1 MNGNLQGL
9 TEETRAARWDIT
21 GLGADSRAIKP
32 GFLFAALPGSR
43 ADGAAFIPDAVRRG
57 AVAVLAPPGARLPA
71 GCESALLITDPEPR
85 RRLALM
91 AARFFGAQPR
101 TVAAVT
107 GTNGKTSTV
116 RFLHQIWSRLGHRA
130 ASLGTLGLDAPDFG
144 APVPDDDG
152 PTLTT
157 ADPVALH
164 RTLARLAEG
173 GIDRLAMEASSHGL
187 AQYRLDGVRL
197 AAAGLTNISRDHLDH
212 HGSMNAYRAAKF
224 RLFAELLGDGG
235 TAVLNADAP
244 EFAALADICAGRG
257 IAVLSYGRK
266 GRDLRLA
273 DLAPAAGGGQRLTVE
288 LHGRTH
294 EIDLPLAGDFQAAN
308 ALCALGLAL
317 ACGAEAE
324 GAVAAL
330 AGLTGVPGR
339 LEAIG
344 STADGAAVYVDYA
357 HTPDALAHLLRALR
371 PHARG
376 RLAVLFGCGG
386 DRDPGKRPEMGAIA
400 RDLADAVYVTDD
412 NPRGEEAA
420 TIRKAILAAC
430 PGAVEIGDRRLAI
443 ETAIAGLGA
452 GDLLVIAGKGHE
464 TGQIVGDT
472 TLPFDDRAVA
482 RAVLA
487 RRDAG
492 VPS

>member
-9 TEETRAARWDIT
+9 SDTERAARVEIT
-21 GLGADSRAIKP
+21 GLAADSRAVAP
-32 GFLFAALPGSR
+32 GALFAALPGSR

-57 AVAVLAPPGARLPA
+57 AVAVLAPPGAPLPA
-71 GCESALLITDPEPR
+71 GCESAILVTDPEPR

-91 AARFFGAQPR
+91 AARFYGAQPR
-101 TVAAVT
+101 TVVAVT

-116 RFLHQIWSRLGHRA
+116 RFLRQIWTRLGHRA
-130 ASLGTLGLDAPDFG
+130 ASLGTLGLDSPDVAPAEPAD
-144 APVPDDDG
+144 AG
-152 PTLTT
+152 PALTT
-157 ADPVALH
+157 VDPVALH

-173 GIDRLAMEASSHGL
+173 GVDHLAMEASSHGL
-187 AQYRLDGVRL
+187 AQHRLDGVRL

-212 HGSMNAYRAAKF
+212 HGSMAAYRAAKT
-224 RLFAELLGDGG
+224 RLFGEVLRDGG
-235 TAVLNADAP
+235 TAVLNADRP
-244 EFAALADICAGRG
+244 EFTALAEICAARG

-273 DLAPAAGGGQRLTVE
+273 DLAPAAGGGQRLTIE
-288 LHGRTH
+288 IAGRTH
-294 EIDLPLAGDFQAAN
+294 RIDLPLAGDFQAAN

-324 GAVAAL
+324 AAIAAL

-339 LEAIG
+339 LEAVG
-344 STADGAAVYVDYA
+344 ATAEGAAVYVDYA

-412 NPRGEEAA
+412 NPRGEEPAA
-420 TIRKAILAAC
+420 IRKAILAAC

-452 GDLLVIAGKGHE
+452 DDLLVIAGKGHE
-464 TGQIVGDT
+464 TGQIVGDK

-487 RRDAG
+487 GRDAG